1 MNLALFDFDGTITV
15 NDTFSAFL
23 PLAVSPRRMLLGR
36 IVLAPVILGY
46 KLGLVSAPLIR
57 TLASAFA
64 FRGLDE
70 AALRA
75 AGERYACETLPGFV
89 RPQALERI
97 RWHKARGDRV
107 VVVSASLDVYL
118 DAWCR
123 LHGLELICNELEVS
137 GGRMTGRMRDG
148 DLGAFKSRLVLDRYR
163 LGEYVDIYAY
173 GDTREDEPMLELASH
188 RFYRWQEWPLPP

>member
-23 PLAVSPRRMLLGR
+23 PHAVSPRRLLLGR
-36 IVLAPVILGY
+36 IVLAPVVLGY
-46 KLGLVSAPLIR
+46 KLGLVSAPMIR

-64 FRGLDE
+64 FRGKDE

-75 AGERYACETLPGFV
+75 AGERYARERLPGFV

-97 RWHKARGDRV
+97 RWHQSRGDRV

-118 DAWCR
+118 GTWCAA
-123 LHGLELICNELEVS
+123 HGVELICNELEVRE
-137 GGRMTGRMRDG
+137 GRMTGRMREG
-148 DLGAFKSRLVLDRYR
+148 DRGAFKSQLIMDRYR
-163 LGEYVDIYAY
+163 LGEYNDVYAY
-173 GDTREDEPMLELASH
+173 GDTHEDEAMLDLANR
-188 RFYRWQEWPLPP
+188 RFYRWQELPA